1 MTDVLLYQTPDGG
14 EVDCVNGQV
23 VMNDELTTAA
33 FLSLFGSNEEDSGAD
48 GDQPKEWW
56 GNKLATDEAE
66 KLRGELQQLLK
77 TLPVTSG
84 NLRRFQDAA
93 QRDLSWFVSAGVATA
108 VAVRVVIP
116 FINELRFDIAIEVN
130 GEWLKLASF
139 AARGATTN

>member
-1 MTDVLLYQTPDGG
+1 MDVLLEQTADGG
-14 EVDCVNGQV
+14 EITCTNGQV

-33 FLSLFGSNEEDSGAD
+33 FLSLFGGAEEDSGAD
-48 GDQPKEWW
+48 GDKPKEWW

-93 QRDLSWFVSAGVATA
+93 QRDLSWFVTAAVATA

-139 AARGATTN
+139 AARGATPN